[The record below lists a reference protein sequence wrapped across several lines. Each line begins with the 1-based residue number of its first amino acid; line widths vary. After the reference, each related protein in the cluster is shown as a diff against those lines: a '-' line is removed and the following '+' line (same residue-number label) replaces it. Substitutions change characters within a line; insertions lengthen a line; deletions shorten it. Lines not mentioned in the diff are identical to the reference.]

1 MNGKFSNSNFQKN
14 FIPNSHL
21 INLVWSHAIPLKIKM
36 LKGKLNLM
44 IHIYIYLT
52 NLINCIFA
60 SKYDINIKDAYGS
73 M

>member
-1 MNGKFSNSNFQKN
+1 
-14 FIPNSHL
+14 
-21 INLVWSHAIPLKIKM
+21 M

-73 M
+73 MWKSTKWLIIKVIEPTKWYYISN

>member
-1 MNGKFSNSNFQKN
+1 
-14 FIPNSHL
+14 
-21 INLVWSHAIPLKIKM
+21 M

-60 SKYDINIKDAYGS
+60 SKYDINIKDAYGPNGNQLS
-73 M
+73 EEWDVKVIWTN